1 MKTPNNTDLV
11 HLLIRLRW
19 LIPLGV
25 GLVGVLFIVTNE
37 ILMEGRNPFSV
48 SILLTFFTLC
58 IFGPAF
64 AWLTLNW
71 ATRAA
76 VSDENTKREL
86 ARSTAENER
95 LYQEAQ
101 RRALHLETASL
112 VGQRITALLDM
123 NAILDNVVRLA
134 GQKFGYYHTQIFLVD
149 EEAGEIVLRAANGP
163 SGNGSGAVGLR
174 IRIGGQGITA
184 WVARSGQALLC
195 NDVHKEPRFL
205 DLKQMPETKS
215 ELAVPLRVGN
225 RVIGV
230 LDVQSN
236 QLNQFDKE
244 DVTIL
249 QVLGNQ
255 LGTAIENAR
264 LFAETR
270 RRYEAMVALHE
281 TSLDVIS
288 QLDRPKVLN
297 GLLRRGVRLWG
308 ALGGNLM
315 LYDPQKGE
323 LYSAARYNLPDSYD
337 IRLHP
342 GEGLVGR
349 VFESGEPMMVDDY
362 QHWEGRISDTLVSNV
377 SVFMAAPLKW
387 QDERIGVVLIANDKK
402 MRLFDKNDLWLL
414 TLFADLAMIAIRNAE
429 LHTQLKAIS
438 RDLESKVEERTLELS
453 VATKEIANKA
463 DQLRNLLAHTIHL
476 QEEERARIAREMHD
490 GVIQMVTALR
500 YELKA
505 ANVAVSMD
513 NPADASAKLKQARQV
528 LGDMEKEIRHAIYDL
543 HPPALDAVDLIP
555 ALRKYTKNFEAVSG
569 IGCNLQV
576 HGQPCRLPS
585 RVEVAIF
592 RIVEQGLQ
600 NVVTHAGATETVV
613 NLAFESDVLC
623 LEVQDNGRGFDPDH
637 GWAQNRE
644 NHLGLVS
651 MQERVRNLEGTM
663 EIFSQPGGG
672 TQLRFALPLVCENEA
687 SLQ

>member
-1 MKTPNNTDLV
+1 MVP
-11 HLLIRLRW
+11 LLTRLRW
-19 LIPLGV
+19 VIPLAVALV
-25 GLVGVLFIVTNE
+25 GLLFILANE

-48 SILLTFFTLC
+48 GILLTFILLC

-64 AWLTLNW
+64 SWITLNW
-71 ATRAA
+71 ATRVAR
-76 VSDENTKREL
+76 SDEHTQREL
-86 ARSTAENER
+86 SKSTAENER

-112 VGQRITALLDM
+112 VGQRITALLD
-123 NAILDNVVRLA
+123 LNVLLNTVVVLV
-134 GQKFGYYHTQIFLVD
+134 GQKFGYYHTHIFLV
-149 EEAGEIVLRAANGP
+149 EEETDEIVLRAASGP
-163 SGNGSGAVGLR
+163 SEKAIQASGLR
-174 IRIGGQGITA
+174 MKTGGRGIA
-184 WVARSGQALLC
+184 PWVARSGQALLC
-195 NDVHKEPRFL
+195 NDVRKEPRFL
-205 DLKQMPETKS
+205 DNELLPETKS
-215 ELAVPLRVGN
+215 ELAVPLRVGK

-230 LDVQSN
+230 LDIQSN
-236 QLNQFDKE
+236 QLQQFDKE
-244 DVTIL
+244 DVTVL

-288 QLDRPKVLN
+288 QLDRAEVLN

-308 ALGGNLM
+308 ALGGNLF
-315 LYDPQKGE
+315 LYDPRRGE
-323 LYSAARYNLPDSYD
+323 LYSAARYNLPDAYGVS
-337 IRLHP
+337 LHP
-342 GEGLVGR
+342 GEGLVGK

-362 QHWEGRISDTLVSNV
+362 QSWEGRISDTLATNV

-387 QDERIGVVLIANDKK
+387 QDEKIGVAVIANDKK
-402 MRLFDKNDLWLL
+402 MRLFDRNDLWLL

-429 LHTQLKAIS
+429 LHTQVKEVS
-438 RDLESKVEERTLELS
+438 RDLEDKVTERTGELS
-453 VATKEIANKA
+453 LATSEIANKA
-463 DQLRNLLAHTIHL
+463 EQLRTLLAHTIHL

-505 ANVAVSMD
+505 ANVAIGMNDS
-513 NPADASAKLKQARQV
+513 PAASGKLKQARQV

-569 IGCNLQV
+569 ILCNLQV
-576 HGQPCRLPS
+576 QGQPCRLAS

-600 NVVTHAGATETVV
+600 NVVTHAGATETAV
-613 NLAFESDVLC
+613 NLTFGADSLC
-623 LEVQDNGRGFDPDH
+623 LEVQDNGRGFDPSRPWSTN
-637 GWAQNRE
+637 GE
-644 NHLGLVS
+644 NHLGLLS
-651 MQERVRNLEGTM
+651 MQERVRNLDGKM
-663 EIFSQPGGG
+663 EIFSKPGDG
-672 TQLRFALPLVCENEA
+672 THLRFSLPFVCENQAFIE
-687 SLQ
+687 